1 MEKKREVD
9 DGPIF
14 RDHEPSDEGAPQPD
28 VLPEGAPRG
37 GITVP
42 DANDTGIT
50 TPPISGWGEV
60 PADEDV
66 DDR

>member
-1 MEKKREVD
+1 MEKDREAD
-9 DGPIF
+9 SEPIF
-14 RDHEPSDEGAPQPD
+14 RDHELTGEGVPDPD
-28 VLPEGAPRG
+28 VLPEGAMRG

-50 TPPISGWGEV
+50 TPPISGWGDV